1 MSGNVSAL
9 LHFYLEFPAKSA
21 EEEILVAFVQQF
33 PRDSRFAQGKGLKR
47 SLLNQMI
54 NSHLHRTHSVL
65 PCACQTTRQKN
76 PMEDPK
82 SLPGWASSFDDLL
95 DKRVLVLLVDGR
107 KIVGTLR
114 SYDQFANIMID
125 EAYERHIADNFF
137 ADVFLGVLIVRGENL
152 ALFGESTD
160 DGSLVEAPVDVVF
173 RRQEELIESSDTHH
187 RAVTV
192 DLGFLDDI

>member
-1 MSGNVSAL
+1 
-9 LHFYLEFPAKSA
+9 
-21 EEEILVAFVQQF
+21 
-33 PRDSRFAQGKGLKR
+33 
-47 SLLNQMI
+47 
-54 NSHLHRTHSVL
+54 
-65 PCACQTTRQKN
+65 
-76 PMEDPK
+76 MEDPK

-152 ALFGESTD
+152 ALFGESTG
-160 DGSLVEAPVDVVF
+160 DGSLVEAPIDVVF